1 MPRGGVQDRM
11 KLRYA
16 GTTHVGVRRKHN
28 EDNFVMVPEQRLYV
42 VADGMGGH
50 ACGEV
55 ASQITVET
63 MGSFYKESAEDNE
76 LTWPCKEEATMSPSE
91 NRLRAGV
98 KLANLRIFEKA
109 LSDPKYKGMGTTVVV
124 AYFHG
129 DHVTLA
135 HVGDS
140 RVYRYRG
147 DTLTQMTEDH
157 SLLNDY
163 KKMATLTEE
172 EERNFPHKNIIVR
185 ALGMKETVEVDV
197 QTDQPVSGDIYLLC
211 SDGLNGELEDEE
223 IEAILTESE
232 TIEEACARLIEDA
245 CEKGGKDNV
254 TVVLVQVVD

>member
-1 MPRGGVQDRM
+1 M

-63 MGSFYKESAEDNE
+63 LGSFYKDSADDDE
-76 LTWPCKEEATMSPSE
+76 LTWPCKLDRELSGSE

-109 LSDPKYKGMGTTVVV
+109 QMDAKYKGMGTTVVV

-129 DHVTLA
+129 NSVVVA

-140 RVYRYRG
+140 RVYRLREG
-147 DTLTQMTEDH
+147 SLTQLTEDH

-185 ALGMKETVEVDV
+185 ALGMKEIIDVDI
-197 QTDQPVSGDIYLLC
+197 QTDAPLEGDIYLLC
-211 SDGLNGELEDEE
+211 SDGLNGELEDTE
-223 IEAILTESE
+223 IESILVEAE
-232 TIEEACARLIEDA
+232 TIEESCAVLIEAA
-245 CEKGGKDNV
+245 CENGGKDNV
-254 TVVLVQVVD
+254 TVVLVQVTA

>member
-1 MPRGGVQDRM
+1 M

-28 EDNFVMVPEQRLYV
+28 EDNFVMIPEQRLYV

-55 ASQITVET
+55 ASQITVDT
-63 MGSFYKESAEDNE
+63 MGSFYKESAEDSE
-76 LTWPCKEEATMSPSE
+76 LTWPCKEDGSMTPSE
-91 NRLRAGV
+91 NKLRAGI

-109 LSDPKYKGMGTTVVV
+109 LEDPKYKGMGTTVVV
-124 AYFHG
+124 TFFHG
-129 DHVTLA
+129 DQVTMA

-140 RVYRYRG
+140 RVYRFRDG
-147 DTLTQMTEDH
+147 LLTQLTEDH

-197 QTDQPVSGDIYLLC
+197 LSESPEAGDIYLLC
-211 SDGLNGELEDEE
+211 SDGLNGELEDDE
-223 IEAILTESE
+223 ITNILAGAEN
-232 TIEEACARLIEDA
+232 IEEACAQLIEGA

-254 TVVLVQVVD
+254 TVVLVQVLK